1 MRKIFFKIILDKHNY
16 FKYIISM
23 KKYFIHIILVFSTF
37 SILFAGE
44 GVRYSVL
51 GINSDSDNVTISWHT
66 SVEDNLKETCIE
78 RRTVNGVFTEIGK
91 LSATGDNS
99 SYIFIDE
106 NAFKIEDG
114 VYMYRLKFVYS
125 DGRVAE
131 YSREFT
137 VTHLTSVGKRTW
149 GSIKALFR

>member
-1 MRKIFFKIILDKHNY
+1 MLDKHNY

-23 KKYFIHIILVFSTF
+23 KKYFIQIILVFSAF
-37 SILFAGE
+37 SILYAGD

-78 RRTVNGVFTEIGK
+78 RRSMNAVFTEIGK
-91 LSATGDNS
+91 LPATGDNS
-99 SYIFIDE
+99 SYIFVDE

-114 VYMYRLKFVYS
+114 IYLYRLKFVYT
-125 DGRVAE
+125 DGKAAE
-131 YSREFT
+131 YSRELT

>member
-1 MRKIFFKIILDKHNY
+1 
-16 FKYIISM
+16 M
-23 KKYFIHIILVFSTF
+23 KKYFIQMMLVFSSF
-37 SILFAGE
+37 SILFASE

-51 GINSDSDNVTISWHT
+51 GIDSDSDNVTISWHT
-66 SVEDNLKETCIE
+66 SVENNLKETCIE

-91 LSATGDNS
+91 LPATGDNS
-99 SYIFIDE
+99 SYIFVDE

-125 DGRVAE
+125 DSKVAE
-131 YSREFT
+131 YSGEFT